1 MKRFFVPSKSKT
13 SWFQLFKYGV
23 YLAVLT
29 NVILFFL
36 KESNAAA
43 HKFTNGIDLGELIK
57 AYSSTIDTGS
67 WVVLLLMFE
76 LETYI
81 LSAEQL
87 KGKIKWL
94 LRFLRTISYGFIL
107 YAFTGY
113 WGNVQWVMDFFDIN
127 HTDLCQYKGLS
138 WLLEVDQ
145 FKSIDASNCA
155 SLHDGTA
162 LFKKSDEVIYTNST
176 SLNRALKL
184 AMTDLLNAGSWILV
198 VLVLEMDVWL
208 QLQNRLE
215 GKIHIFSKYVK
226 LFLYLILF
234 GAAIYWGF
242 QGSILEF
249 WDAFL
254 WILAFIFIENNI
266 FGWQATAQETI

>member
-1 MKRFFVPSKSKT
+1 MKRIFVPSKSKT

-23 YLAVLT
+23 YLAVST
-29 NVILFFL
+29 NVVLFFL

-81 LSAEQL
+81 LSEKQI
-87 KGKIKWL
+87 KGNIKWL

-113 WGNVQWVMDFFDIN
+113 WGNVEWVSGFFDITI
-127 HTDLCQYKGLS
+127 TDLCQFKGQS

-145 FKSIDASNCA
+145 FKSIDATNC
-155 SLHDGTA
+155 SVLHDGTA
-162 LFKKSDEVIYTNST
+162 LLKKSDEAIYTNSS
-176 SLNRALKL
+176 SLQRALKL
-184 AMTDLLNAGSWILV
+184 AVTDLLNAGAWILV
-198 VLVLEMDVWL
+198 VLVLEIDVWL
-208 QLQNRLE
+208 QLKKRLVS
-215 GKIHIFSKYVK
+215 KIYIFSKYFK
-226 LFLYLILF
+226 FILYLILF
-234 GAAIYWGF
+234 GAAVYWGL

-266 FGWQATAQETI
+266 FGWQANPEETI